1 MSSFLYCLPHMNK
14 NTPVTDLKG
23 IGPKT
28 AELFYSRGIH
38 TAGDLLTY
46 YPVNYETFD
55 PPVRPADA
63 LPGRTVTLALTISGR
78 PVRAGSGARRIVHI
92 KAAGEGT
99 EVRLTWFNMPYIGNS
114 LPVGSR
120 HYFRGTLG
128 RTGAGLL
135 YMEQPGIYSPAAYAG
150 IQGTMQ
156 PRYSLTRGLKN
167 NQVKKAVGQVLE
179 EYVFPEDYIT
189 EEDRALLDLTGLR
202 QAYRQIHFPMNM
214 EELSEARRRLIFDE
228 FFEFILSVRRQK
240 EAGQEL
246 VNTRPMADRPEV
258 EAFAERLPFALTEG
272 QKQAWSEIR
281 RDLTG
286 PRLMNRLLQGDVG
299 SGKTILAFLA
309 LYLCAANGRQGA
321 LMAPTEVLAG
331 QHMKSLTELI
341 ERYDLP
347 LRPVLLTGSLTA
359 ARKRDIYERIRLG
372 MADIIIGTHALIQ
385 DAVEYKDLGLVITD
399 EQHRFG
405 VRQRENLAGRGDSI
419 GVLVMSATPIPRTLA
434 IILYGDLQVSELR
447 ELPAGRLPIKNLAMP
462 QAGRGKALRF
472 ILRQIAA
479 GRQAYIICP
488 AVEEGMMEELEN
500 VTDYTEKL
508 RGALPAAIRIASLH
522 GRMRPAEKDAVM
534 EAFAAHETDILVS
547 TTVVEVGINVP
558 NATVM
563 MVENAERFG
572 LSQLHQLRGRV
583 GRGKEQSYCIF
594 LYAGEGEKPERLQ
607 VLEKNN
613 DGFKIAEEDLKLRG
627 PGDIFGTRQ
636 SGEMGFVMAD
646 IYHDANVM
654 KEAAAYVDTVLAR
667 NPDFALTLTKS
678 VDFRSI

>member
-179 EYVFPEDYIT
+179 EY
-189 EEDRALLDLTGLR
+189 
-202 QAYRQIHFPMNM
+202 
-214 EELSEARRRLIFDE
+214 
-228 FFEFILSVRRQK
+228 FEFILSVRRQK
-240 EAGQEL
+240 EAGEEL
-246 VNTRPMADRPEV
+246 VNTRPMEDRPEV
-258 EAFAERLPFALTEG
+258 EAFAERLPFVLTEG
-272 QKQAWSEIR
+272 QKQAWNEIR

-594 LYAGEGEKPERLQ
+594 LYAL
-607 VLEKNN
+607 
-613 DGFKIAEEDLKLRG
+613 KIAEEDLKLRG

>member
-1 MSSFLYCLPHMNK
+1 MHILMMIHRLADASPYSFFVHEQARALVALGHTVDVIATVPVPPMMRKMQPFWADIVRKTPQAQEVDGVHVEYPRCLTLGDAGERLFGGRNYFRAILPVARRIHRRNPVDLIHAHMI
-14 NTPVTDLKG
+14 DRDG
-23 IGPKT
+23 
-28 AELFYSRGIH
+28 H
-38 TAGDLLTY
+38 AGMLT
-46 YPVNYETFD
+46 
-55 PPVRPADA
+55 ADA
-63 LPGRTVTLALTISGR
+63 LG
-78 PVRAGSGARRIVHI
+78 
-92 KAAGEGT
+92 
-99 EVRLTWFNMPYIGNS
+99 
-114 LPVGSR
+114 
-120 HYFRGTLG
+120 
-128 RTGAGLL
+128 
-135 YMEQPGIYSPAAYAG
+135 
-150 IQGTMQ
+150 
-156 PRYSLTRGLKN
+156 
-167 NQVKKAVGQVLE
+167 
-179 EYVFPEDYIT
+179 
-189 EEDRALLDLTGLR
+189 
-202 QAYRQIHFPMNM
+202 
-214 EELSEARRRLIFDE
+214 
-228 FFEFILSVRRQK
+228 
-240 EAGQEL
+240 
-246 VNTRPMADRPEV
+246 
-258 EAFAERLPFALTEG
+258 LPFVLTEG
-272 QKQAWSEIR
+272 QKQAWNEIR